1 MRALSQHLAL
11 QILSCSHD
19 HYCSMNGELATQAK
33 DQVRLTEVRLS
44 QAVEQEQYGEA
55 ARLRDHIQSMQL
67 RARTLDVQLNEVAR
81 SNIKYRVGECSA

>member
-1 MRALSQHLAL
+1 
-11 QILSCSHD
+11 
-19 HYCSMNGELATQAK
+19 MNYALATQAK

-44 QAVEQEQYGEA
+44 KAVEQEQYGEA

-81 SNIKYRVGECSA
+81 SKIKYRVGECSA

>member
-1 MRALSQHLAL
+1 MH
-11 QILSCSHD
+11 C
-19 HYCSMNGELATQAK
+19 ELAAQAK

-55 ARLRDHIQSMQL
+55 ARLRDHIQNMQL

-81 SNIKYRVGECSA
+81 SKIKYRVGECRAGA